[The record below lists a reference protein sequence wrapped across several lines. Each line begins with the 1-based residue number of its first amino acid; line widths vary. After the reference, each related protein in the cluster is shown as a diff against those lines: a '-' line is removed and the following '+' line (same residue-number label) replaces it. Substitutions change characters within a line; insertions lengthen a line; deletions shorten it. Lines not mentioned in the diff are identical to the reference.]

1 MKKGLL
7 LTVSLA
13 VVTAVLSLVVF
24 ASAPDTVK
32 TEIADTAENNKVITV
47 ADCSASQLSEQKVLE
62 ARFLNMLNH
71 SFVYDSSFDTVEAIV
86 NDSVIALLDMRDSE
100 DDSYISQAV
109 VSEYVYNM
117 YGIEIEDYSE
127 INADFPQKEGYVY
140 ILPRGY
146 EIYSHKIASVE
157 RNEDGSYT
165 VKTNVTISTHFGQ
178 AFTDVCETLFV
189 ENTASDF
196 GYNIVFSNIGIS
208 AAAM

>member
-1 MKKGLL
+1 MKKDLL

-47 ADCSASQLSEQKVLE
+47 SDCSASQLSEQKVLE

-100 DDSYISQAV
+100 DDSYISEAI
-109 VSEYVYNM
+109 VSDYIYSM
-117 YGIEIEDYSE
+117 YGIEIEDFSG
-127 INADFPQKEGYVY
+127 INADFPQREGYVF

-146 EIYSHKIASVE
+146 EIYSHEITSVVM
-157 RNEDGSYT
+157 NEDGTYT
-165 VKTNVTISTHFGQ
+165 VITNVKISTHDGQ
-178 AFTDVCETLFV
+178 IYTDICESLFV
-189 ENTASDF
+189 ENAFSQF
-196 GYNIVFSNIGIS
+196 GYNIVYSNIGTPAS
-208 AAAM
+208 AI